1 MGTVKGAGSG
11 TLPVM
16 TRDPA
21 VLGAKIA
28 VHRLRRYLAWA
39 RWRRAFALERVAA
52 WRPGGRE
59 PHLAFAHRSALIRD
73 PARAAEQLQHE
84 KVHNLRIAVAR
95 LDGLLLRPGEM
106 FSFCRLVGPTTRR
119 RGYLPALELRR
130 DGLVARTGGGLC
142 QLSNI
147 IHWLALH
154 LDLPVVER
162 HRHEL
167 DLFPD
172 RDRQVPFGCGASVF
186 YNYND
191 LRFVNPGPR
200 ALWFRFRVEPAGLV
214 GEVYADAPLDFR
226 VEVYDVEGRMY
237 RSGGQVWRENR
248 VRRRVVRCA
257 EVRDEEIMH
266 NVCRVLYPVPISGGS
281 GRNNHGGWNV
291 YEGEEG

>member
-1 MGTVKGAGSG
+1 VG
-11 TLPVM
+11 PV
-16 TRDPA
+16 A
-21 VLGAKIA
+21 
-28 VHRLRRYLAWA
+28 
-39 RWRRAFALERVAA
+39 
-52 WRPGGRE
+52 
-59 PHLAFAHRSALIRD
+59 
-73 PARAAEQLQHE
+73 ARAAEQLQHE

-142 QLSNI
+142 QLSNM

-172 RDRQVPFGCGASVF
+172 RDRRVPFGCGASVF

-200 ALWFRFRVEPAGLV
+200 AFWFRFRVEPAGLV
-214 GEVYADAPLDFR
+214 GEVHADAPLDFR

-257 EVRDEEIMH
+257 AGGAAARDETQGEAQGEMGDGARDGARDEVRDEEIMH

-281 GRNNHGGWNV
+281 GRNNHCGWNV